1 MKQVWKGTFS
11 AIMAVTMLAGCSSTA
26 AASPAATASAAAA
39 TTAAG
44 AASAGTFTPDA
55 NDGKVVNIYVWNDEF
70 KTRFEDYYADKFPAG
85 YTYNFVTTPSDNNA
99 YQNALDEAL
108 LNQDSAAADDKVD
121 MFLVEADYIL
131 KYVNSDYT
139 LDLNSIGVTADD
151 MKNQYEYTKTIA
163 QDSNSTQKG
172 ISWQACPGLYI
183 YRRSIAKQVLGSDDP
198 AEVQKSIGSWDDFDA
213 TAEKVK
219 EAGYTMVSGYDDSYR
234 VFSNNVSNPWVD
246 SSNKVQ
252 IDPQLEAW
260 VKQTKDFTEKGYN
273 NKTSLWNDAWAAG
286 MGSKGN
292 VFGYFMPAW
301 GVDFVM
307 NGNSLDTSVDA
318 GGKEEVGNGTYG
330 DWAATVGPQS
340 YNWGGTWLCAAAG
353 TDDADIVADIMKT
366 ICCDEDTLT
375 KIVEEKNDFANN
387 SVVMEKMASSDF
399 SSAFLGGQNPLG
411 MYCEAAKN
419 ISMDNISAYDQG
431 LNEEFQG
438 AMKDY
443 YDGNVDYDTALQN
456 FYKAAKVKY
465 PDLTTD

>member
-183 YRRSIAKQVLGSDDP
+183 
-198 AEVQKSIGSWDDFDA
+198 
-213 TAEKVK
+213 
-219 EAGYTMVSGYDDSYR
+219 
-234 VFSNNVSNPWVD
+234 
-246 SSNKVQ
+246 
-252 IDPQLEAW
+252 
-260 VKQTKDFTEKGYN
+260 
-273 NKTSLWNDAWAAG
+273 
-286 MGSKGN
+286 
-292 VFGYFMPAW
+292 
-301 GVDFVM
+301 
-307 NGNSLDTSVDA
+307 
-318 GGKEEVGNGTYG
+318 
-330 DWAATVGPQS
+330 
-340 YNWGGTWLCAAAG
+340 
-353 TDDADIVADIMKT
+353 
-366 ICCDEDTLT
+366 
-375 KIVEEKNDFANN
+375 
-387 SVVMEKMASSDF
+387 
-399 SSAFLGGQNPLG
+399 
-411 MYCEAAKN
+411 
-419 ISMDNISAYDQG
+419 
-431 LNEEFQG
+431 
-438 AMKDY
+438 
-443 YDGNVDYDTALQN
+443 
-456 FYKAAKVKY
+456 
-465 PDLTTD
+465 